1 MSENNITPPANV
13 APAEPAQP
21 VAEPA
26 QPPKPFVEVPVPQSM
41 SLIEATEASKKADV
55 IHAAAPKTN
64 QDVIT
69 G

>member
-1 MSENNITPPANV
+1 MIENNITPPANV

-41 SLIEATEASKKADV
+41 SLIEATEASKKSW
-55 IHAAAPKTN
+55 T
-64 QDVIT
+64 
-69 G
+69 